1 MEDPSKHSS
10 DDVDGMNV
18 CLMSGDEM
26 RLHFTNSQRS
36 LTPVIIIIITII
48 IFFIKI
54 VL

>member
-36 LTPVIIIIITII
+36 LTPVIIIITII
-48 IFFIKI
+48 ILFIKI